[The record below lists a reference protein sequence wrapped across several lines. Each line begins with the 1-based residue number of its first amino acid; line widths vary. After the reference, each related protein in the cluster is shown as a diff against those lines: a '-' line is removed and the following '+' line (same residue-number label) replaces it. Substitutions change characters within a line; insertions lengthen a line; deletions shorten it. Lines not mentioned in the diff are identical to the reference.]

1 MLRRDGM
8 TTRNIISWGPTQAV
22 AARMCNQ
29 GGHASTIVQAPVG
42 LDRPV
47 DDDHLLALRPHGH
60 DRYRPADELAQATD
74 VSLSVRR
81 QVFEPPGV
89 AGVGIPAGKL
99 LVHWDRAVEGRDARR
114 RRIDALA
121 VDRVAGADL
130 DGRERVEHVEP
141 GQGDG
146 GDAVHDGAV

>member
-47 DDDHLLALRPHGH
+47 DDDHLLALRPHGY
-60 DRYRPADELAQATD
+60 DLYRPADELAQSTD
-74 VSLSVRR
+74 VSLGVGR
-81 QVFEPPGV
+81 QVLEPAGV
-89 AGVGIPAGKL
+89 AGVGIPARKL
-99 LVHWDRAVEGRDARR
+99 LVHRDRAVERRDAPWRR
-114 RRIDALA
+114 VDPLA

-130 DGRERVEHVEP
+130 DGRE
-141 GQGDG
+141 
-146 GDAVHDGAV
+146 